1 MGPTL
6 PPGGHHTA
14 WCLQAQL
21 ATHAWHLPWGSQG
34 LGALGWGVE
43 VSMLLLHPGKLH
55 NRQATQTHPPLGMPA
70 CERVQ
75 QCALG
80 PCTAQPITAKCNKA
94 QQSAAKYSNAQQ
106 STAMHS
112 NAQQCTAKYSNVQQ
126 CTASKPLHP
135 GYLWVTP
142 TTPCVNFEYSKV
154 QQS

>member
-94 QQSAAKYSNAQQ
+94 QQSAAK
-106 STAMHS
+106 HS
-112 NAQQCTAKYSNVQQ
+112 NVQQCTAKYSKVQQCTTMYSTVQQCTAMYSNVQQ
-126 CTASKPLHP
+126 CTASKALHP
-135 GYLWVTP
+135 GLPQRHLV
-142 TTPCVNFEYSKV
+142 
-154 QQS
+154 